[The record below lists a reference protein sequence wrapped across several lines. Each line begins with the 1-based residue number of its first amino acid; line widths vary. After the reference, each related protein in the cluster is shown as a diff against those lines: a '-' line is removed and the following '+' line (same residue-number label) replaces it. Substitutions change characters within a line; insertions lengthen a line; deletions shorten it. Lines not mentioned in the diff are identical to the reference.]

1 MDNITGRFD
10 HIEDVL
16 VRLHQQQWFGWS
28 DSKNKIYENLI
39 LHPTIWDSNYKG
51 DIHKEGLIDN
61 PHSLPTEKELTDALA
76 KAQSDFDAQEYA
88 RNRDAAYPIIGDQL
102 DMIYKDNKNGTT
114 THADAVE
121 AVKTKW
127 PKDNSGP
134 V

>member
-1 MDNITGRFD
+1 M
-10 HIEDVL
+10 
-16 VRLHQQQWFGWS
+16 
-28 DSKNKIYENLI
+28 DSKSPFYYTGPEDK
-39 LHPTIWDSNYKG
+39 
-51 DIHKEGLIDN
+51 
-61 PHSLPTEKELTDALA
+61 TEY
-76 KAQSDFDAQEYA
+76 DAQEYA
-88 RNRDAAYPIIGDQL
+88 RERSKAYPSKGDQW